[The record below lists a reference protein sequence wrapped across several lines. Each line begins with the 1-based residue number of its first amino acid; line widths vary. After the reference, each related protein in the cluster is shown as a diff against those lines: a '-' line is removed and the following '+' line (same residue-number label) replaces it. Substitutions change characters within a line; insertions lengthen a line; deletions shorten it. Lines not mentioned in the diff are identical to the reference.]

1 MSSPNNNN
9 VDIQSHLNKYVQE
22 HPTSS
27 YEEWIGSLYPEGT
40 SNSNNNDSV
49 LLIEGVFGSIDESFY
64 EQESQHLQLWNTNLG
79 GNNQRLP
86 VTPRQ
91 QYQQEEFG
99 GSSIMLTDLLSDD
112 GEDPVSTTVNYPA
125 PTKPGED
132 LLKFD

>member
-1 MSSPNNNN
+1 MSSPNSNNN
-9 VDIQSHLNKYVQE
+9 DIQSHLNKYVQE
-22 HPTSS
+22 HPNSS

-64 EQESQHLQLWNTNLG
+64 EQDSRHLQLWNNNLG
-79 GNNQRLP
+79 GNQRIS

-91 QYQQEEFG
+91 HYQQEEFG

-112 GEDPVSTTVNYPA
+112 GEDPVSPTVNYPS